1 MCLQSV
7 SKEKPASTGFGWKV
21 FVKDGS
27 LLRSENRGNR
37 EYQHDVWYQANDV
50 WYQANDGVNF
60 TTICT
65 SNGQVYPRGFHIALR
80 RQDARNFLNSEYGNG
95 TIRGR
100 CVIRKVEF
108 RQAHTLGEG
117 GSYFPGPQVI
127 AEEIRIIRPA
137 KGGSAYR
144 KHNLTMQRLRGNIQ
158 S

>member
-1 MCLQSV
+1 MCLQTV
-7 SKEKPASTGFGWKV
+7 KIEKPAPTGFGWKV

-27 LLRSENRGNR
+27 LRSENRGYR
-37 EYQHDVWYQANDV
+37 EYQYDIWYQANGSD
-50 WYQANDGVNF
+50 Y
-60 TTICT
+60 TINAT
-65 SNGQVYPRGFHIALR
+65 INASNGQSYPRGFHIALR
-80 RQDARNFLNSEYGNG
+80 RQDARNFLKSEYGNAG
-95 TIRGR
+95 AGVRSGR

-144 KHNLTMQRLRGNIQ
+144 KYNLTMQRLRGNIQ
-158 S
+158 P